1 MFGLLERL
9 APARVA
15 AVYHDDYVLGL
26 DPIGPGRIHD
36 PQRPHRVYRAL
47 KQGPH
52 RRRVQWIEAPL
63 ATMAE
68 LERVHPAAY
77 LEYASQPSFIGEVL
91 GLGNVQPWET
101 EYWISLQRIV
111 GGTIAAARH
120 ARATKLPTF
129 NLSGGFHHAWPK
141 RAAGFC
147 ILNDVAVALAALR
160 AEGMA
165 GPAAVVDL
173 DYHHGDGTEA
183 CLADDHRTFTLSLH
197 PSDWV
202 EPVKAESIRRI
213 IATNVT
219 DDQYIGAVDAALA
232 ELAAQVTPQF
242 VFYIAGADPAATDA
256 LADMRISEAG
266 MLRRDLRVAAWA
278 RQFDA
283 PLAVVP
289 AGGYGLDAWKPL
301 ANFARALAA
310 GKAGA

>member
-1 MFGLLERL
+1 MLGFLKRL
-9 APARVA
+9 APARLA
-15 AVYHDDYVLGL
+15 AVYHDDYILGL
-26 DPIGPGRIHD
+26 DPTGPGRIHD
-36 PQRPHRVYRAL
+36 PQRPHRVHRAL

-52 RRRVQWIEAPL
+52 KRRVQWLEAPL
-63 ATMAE
+63 ATMTE
-68 LERVHPAAY
+68 LERVHPASY

-101 EYWISLQRIV
+101 EYWISLQRVV

-120 ARATKLPTF
+120 AQATRLPTF

-160 AEGMA
+160 ADGLR

-183 CLADDHRTFTLSLH
+183 CLVDDHLTYTLSLH
-197 PSDWV
+197 PADWA
-202 EPVKAESIRRI
+202 EPLKDESLRRI
-213 IATNVT
+213 ISTGVT
-219 DDQYIGAVDAALA
+219 DDEYLAAIDGALA

-242 VFYIAGADPAATDA
+242 VFYVAGADPAASDA
-256 LADMRISEAG
+256 LGDMRISEAG

-278 RQFDA
+278 RRFGA
-283 PLAVVP
+283 ALTVVP
-289 AGGYGLDAWKPL
+289 AGGYGLDAWKPM

-310 GKAGA
+310 GRESA